1 MTFIADDASISLNE
15 LTLRSL
21 ITIPLLFALAANDH
35 VEMRRIAT
43 AESAALMVV
52 FIVYLFLL
60 FCNLDV
66 NGGCLVTIRG
76 VK

>member
-21 ITIPLLFALAANDH
+21 ITIPLLFALAAKEH

-52 FIVYLFLL
+52 FIVVCFFVSLL
-60 FCNLDV
+60 FRRMGWV
-66 NGGCLVTIRG
+66 IGYSQWS
-76 VK
+76 